1 MYKVILCPYDQSEN
15 AGRALEHAAGLAD
28 YHKAKLIVLSVFDDP
43 FKFEGGSYLLNNNV
57 LAVDL
62 MSKMKIE
69 LETEMVKIVSNL
81 KGLHTQLD
89 VELLNLDANDIGESI
104 LDTAKTRN
112 VDLIVMGSH
121 GRKGIKRLVMGSVA
135 EYVFRNSSCP
145 VTIVK

>member
-15 AGRALEHAAGLAD
+15 AGRAIEHAAKLAD
-28 YHKAKLIVLSVFDDP
+28 FHNAKLIILSVFDDP

-57 LAVDL
+57 LAMDL
-62 MSKMKIE
+62 MSKMKLE
-69 LETEMVKIVSNL
+69 LEADMAKVVSDL
-81 KGLHTQLD
+81 KSLHTHLD
-89 VELLNLDANDIGESI
+89 VELINLDANDIGESI
-104 LDTAKTRN
+104 LETAKNSN

-135 EYVFRNSSCP
+135 EYVFRNSNCP